1 MKTEQE
7 ILRDAVLKI
16 RALHCPLVTVDGP
29 CASGKTM
36 FASMLAGI
44 LDAAVVHTDDYVVS
58 HSMKTTER
66 LAIPGG
72 NCDGER
78 LCREVIAPWR
88 GGLPVSIRRYD
99 CHADRLLEAE
109 TLPDCRALILE
120 GSYCN
125 LPGIREYADVRFF
138 LDTAPEIREARL
150 QERESP
156 GSLLMFYEKW
166 IPLENAY
173 FAVYGLPDAGCIV
186 LTEPIKTD
194 DFSGIME

>member
-16 RALHCPLVTVDGP
+16 RALHRPLVTVDGP
-29 CASGKTM
+29 CASGKTT

-44 LDAAVVHTDDYVVS
+44 LDAAVVHTDDYVVP
-58 HSMKTTER
+58 HSMKTKER
-66 LAIPGG
+66 LAVPGG

-88 GGLPVSIRRYD
+88 GGLPVSVRRYA
-99 CHADRLLEAE
+99 CHTDRLLEAE
-109 TLPDCRALILE
+109 ALPDCRALILE

-125 LPGIREYADVRFF
+125 LPGIREAADVRFF
-138 LDTAPEIREARL
+138 LDTALEVREARL
-150 QERESP
+150 RERESP
-156 GSLLMFYEKW
+156 GSLRMFYEKW

-173 FAVYGLPDAGCIV
+173 FAFYGLPDTDCIV
-186 LTEPIKTD
+186 LTELQYITL
-194 DFSGIME
+194 G

>member
-16 RALHCPLVTVDGP
+16 RQLHRPLITVDGP
-29 CASGKTM
+29 CASGKTT
-36 FASMLAGI
+36 FASILAGI
-44 LDAAVVHTDDYVVS
+44 LDAVVVHTDDYVIP

-66 LAIPGG
+66 LAVPGG

-88 GGLPVSIRRYD
+88 GGFPVSVRRYD

-109 TLPDCRALILE
+109 KLPDCCALILE
-120 GSYCN
+120 GSYSN
-125 LPGIREYADVRFF
+125 LPGIREAADVRFF

-150 QERESP
+150 RERESP
-156 GSLLMFYEKW
+156 GSLRMFYEKW

-173 FAVYGLPDAGCIV
+173 FAFYGLPDEGCIV
-186 LTEPIKTD
+186 LTEPLKAD
-194 DFSGIME
+194 SLQ